1 MKKIIRLT
9 ERDLTR
15 IVRRVLNEE
24 PMTNPEEEMPTLPM
38 QEIPSNIPNSIHS
51 DIDDLYEKRD
61 ELAKEFM
68 KLERRSGGLMGRL
81 KNKVGD
87 KMGELEDSAKEEI
100 EEIRVNVLMILDDI
114 KRKLQSLKLNAKKR
128 KEERMN
134 RRHKERLERE
144 IDIYEK
150 SIQDIKDKK
159 IITARDL
166 QNLKDILSI
175 SGIYITMIGSIIARF
190 IYMHNDESNS
200 EINPHLRD

>member
-1 MKKIIRLT
+1 MKRIIRLT
-9 ERDLTR
+9 ESDLTR
-15 IVRRVLNEE
+15 IVRRVLKEQ
-24 PMTNPEEEMPTLPM
+24 EEMPTLPM
-38 QEIPSNIPNSIHS
+38 QEIPNNIPNSIHS
-51 DIDDLYEKRD
+51 DIEDLYEKRD

-100 EEIRVNVLMILDDI
+100 EEIRVNVLMTLDDI
-114 KRKLQSLKLNAKKR
+114 KRKLQSLRLNARKR

-134 RRHKERLERE
+134 RRHIERLERE

-159 IITARDL
+159 IITDRDL

-175 SGIYITMIGSIIARF
+175 SGVYITMIGSIIARF
-190 IYMHNDESNS
+190 IYMYKDESYS

>member
-1 MKKIIRLT
+1 MKRIIRLT
-9 ERDLTR
+9 ESDLTR
-15 IVRRVLNEE
+15 IVRQVLREQ
-24 PMTNPEEEMPTLPM
+24 EEMPTLPM

-100 EEIRVNVLMILDDI
+100 EEIRVNVLMTLDDI

-128 KEERMN
+128 KEEKSN
-134 RRHKERLERE
+134 RRHIERLERE
-144 IDIYEK
+144 IDLYEN

-159 IITARDL
+159 VVTAKDL
-166 QNLKDILSI
+166 QNLKNILSI
-175 SGIYITMIGSIIARF
+175 SGIYMTMIGSIIARF
-190 IYMHNDESNS
+190 IYMYNDESNS